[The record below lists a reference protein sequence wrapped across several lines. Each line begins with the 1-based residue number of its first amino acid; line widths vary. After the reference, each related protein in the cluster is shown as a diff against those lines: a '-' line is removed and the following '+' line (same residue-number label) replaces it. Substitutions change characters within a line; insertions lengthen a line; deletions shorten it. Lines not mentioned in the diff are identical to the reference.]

1 MVTRVRIALPTTV
14 LALAMLAGAAPAGA
28 HAAVKNPTPAQIKAA
43 IQKAERSKSLWA
55 TVNVCT
61 STSKLDTI
69 GIRGQMPTLGFP
81 AWLSM
86 SIQLDYYSAAKK
98 KFLPVTKGGQKL
110 VRVGRVSTGLQQDGA
125 LYTFKP
131 ASELVNASVTFIWK
145 RSGKLLGQ
153 TTRTTT
159 AGHPDADFGVPAH
172 YSAQQCKIH

>member
-14 LALAMLAGAAPAGA
+14 LALIMLGAPIPAGA
-28 HAAVKNPTPAQIKAA
+28 HVAAKNPTRPQIKAA
-43 IQKAERSKSLWA
+43 IAKAERSKSLWA

-61 STSKLDTI
+61 STSKQDTI

-86 SIQLDYYSAAKK
+86 SIQLNYYSTTKK
-98 KFLPVTKGGQKL
+98 KFVPVTKSGQKL
-110 VRVGRVSTGLQQDGA
+110 VRVGRVSTGLQQAGA
-125 LYTFKP
+125 LYTYKP

-153 TTRTTT
+153 TTRTTA